1 MANEP
6 PKQEPA
12 PEVKGPTPSSNPSSG
27 AADTPTPPGKK
38 LKMGIVGV
46 VGGIMVVEGLAVFFG
61 MKLLGS
67 DPDPTV
73 GMERGL
79 IPTTKPWEESQEIS
93 VAKVRVL
100 NSNGPKAMLYNV
112 KVVTRVHHLN
122 QAKVQ
127 EFMEGR
133 KSTVEDAISRVI
145 RSAEERHL
153 AEPGLE
159 TLKRQIRHELGGLL
173 GDDSLIEQVLIPEC
187 MPMPTGY

>member
-6 PKQEPA
+6 AKEPAKKEAVPDAKAPAAA
-12 PEVKGPTPSSNPSSG
+12 PEVDAPAPSRKP
-27 AADTPTPPGKK
+27 K
-38 LKMGIVGV
+38 LGTIGL
-46 VGGIMVVEGLAVFFG
+46 VGGIMVVEGMAIFMG
-61 MKLLGS
+61 MKMLGS
-67 DPDPTV
+67 NPDPTV

-79 IPTTKPWEESQEIS
+79 TPTTRPWEESQEIS

-112 KVVTRVHHLN
+112 KVVTRVHHSN
-122 QAKVQ
+122 QARVQ
-127 EFMEGR
+127 EFIEGR

-153 AEPGLE
+153 GEPGLE

-173 GDDSLIEQVLIPEC
+173 GDDNLIEQVLIPEC